1 MNKDK
6 MKTMAFSNLV
16 GSIIFL
22 AIGIWAWFQT
32 GNFPEVAN
40 TYVQASTVPRVM
52 IGDSLTVVVHEG
64 HEIGI
69 LDGGRRPLPDGS

>member
-1 MNKDK
+1 MRRYREEEPLLNKDK

-32 GNFPEVAN
+32 DNFPEVAN
-40 TYVQASTVPRVM
+40 TYVDNPPGV
-52 IGDSLTVVVHEG
+52 
-64 HEIGI
+64 
-69 LDGGRRPLPDGS
+69 LPKQLQQDCRHLSR

>member
-1 MNKDK
+1 MRRYREEEPLLNKDK

-32 GNFPEVAN
+32 CLLYTSE
-40 TYVQASTVPRVM
+40 
-52 IGDSLTVVVHEG
+52 
-64 HEIGI
+64 
-69 LDGGRRPLPDGS
+69 LPTSDLV

>member
-32 GNFPEVAN
+32 DNFPEVAN
-40 TYVQASTVPRVM
+40 TYVQASTFPA
-52 IGDSLTVVVHEG
+52 S
-64 HEIGI
+64 
-69 LDGGRRPLPDGS
+69 

>member
-1 MNKDK
+1 MRRYREEEPLLNKDK

-32 GNFPEVAN
+32 DNFPEVAN
-40 TYVQASTVPRVM
+40 TYVQASTFPRVM
-52 IGDSLTVVVHEG
+52 ICLLYTSRCV
-64 HEIGI
+64 
-69 LDGGRRPLPDGS
+69 

>member
-1 MNKDK
+1 MRRYREEEPLLNKDK

-32 GNFPEVAN
+32 DNFPEVAN
-40 TYVQASTVPRVM
+40 TYV
-52 IGDSLTVVVHEG
+52 
-64 HEIGI
+64 
-69 LDGGRRPLPDGS
+69 

>member
-1 MNKDK
+1 MRRYREEEPLLNKDK

-32 GNFPEVAN
+32 DNFPEVAL
-40 TYVQASTVPRVM
+40 
-52 IGDSLTVVVHEG
+52 SLIHISEPT
-64 HEIGI
+64 
-69 LDGGRRPLPDGS
+69 RRS

>member
-1 MNKDK
+1 MRRYREEEPLLNKDK

-32 GNFPEVAN
+32 DNFPEVP
-40 TYVQASTVPRVM
+40 TPMCRLPPSPAS
-52 IGDSLTVVVHEG
+52 
-64 HEIGI
+64 
-69 LDGGRRPLPDGS
+69 